1 MPRIF
6 LLPDQRYVE
15 ASDLETV
22 LSACLRVGIPITNEC
37 GGNARCSTCRVLV
50 LNGLGHCSPR
60 SEKER
65 ALAEQLHFS
74 DRVRLACQTTL
85 TGNVT
90 IRRLILDAED
100 AGLTDQRKEATAHGL
115 VGEERQIA
123 ILFVDVR
130 DSTSFAESVP
140 PFDVIHILRRFY
152 HHMDKA
158 VMDNGGHIAWYAGDG
173 LMALFGIE
181 SPECAPLQAVRTGLD
196 MLHSVK
202 RNIQP
207 YVKRL
212 FQRPFRIGVG
222 AHFGEVVVGMVGG
235 GLQERVTALGDA
247 VNIAS
252 RIEREN
258 KQART
263 EFLVS
268 EALLREVKGHVR
280 VGKSLNVKLPG
291 KTGKYT
297 LHEVVGIRTAR
308 GKQQTGARPS
318 VQHERAGSANPKG
331 ERTA

>member
-1 MPRIF
+1 M
-6 LLPDQRYVE
+6 
-15 ASDLETV
+15 
-22 LSACLRVGIPITNEC
+22 
-37 GGNARCSTCRVLV
+37 
-50 LNGLGHCSPR
+50 
-60 SEKER
+60 
-65 ALAEQLHFS
+65 
-74 DRVRLACQTTL
+74 
-85 TGNVT
+85 
-90 IRRLILDAED
+90 RRLILDAED
-100 AGLTDQRKEATAHGL
+100 AGLTDQRREATAHGL

-158 VMDNGGHIAWYAGDG
+158 VMDNGGHIACYAGDG

-181 SPECAPLQAVRTGLD
+181 SSECAPLQAVRTGLD
-196 MLHSVK
+196 MLHSVR

-252 RIEREN
+252 RIERAN

-268 EALLREVKGHVR
+268 EALLREVKGQVR

-291 KTGKYT
+291 KSGKYA

-318 VQHERAGSANPKG
+318 VQHERAGSASPKS

>member
-22 LSACLRVGIPITNEC
+22 LSASLRVGIPITNEC

-74 DRVRLACQTTL
+74 DRVRLACQTTI

-90 IRRLILDAED
+90 MRRLILDAED

-181 SPECAPLQAVRTGLD
+181 SSEW
-196 MLHSVK
+196 
-202 RNIQP
+202 
-207 YVKRL
+207 
-212 FQRPFRIGVG
+212 RPFKRCGP
-222 AHFGEVVVGMVGG
+222 
-235 GLQERVTALGDA
+235 ALICSIPSNG
-247 VNIAS
+247 IYS
-252 RIEREN
+252 RM
-258 KQART
+258 
-263 EFLVS
+263 
-268 EALLREVKGHVR
+268 
-280 VGKSLNVKLPG
+280 
-291 KTGKYT
+291 
-297 LHEVVGIRTAR
+297 
-308 GKQQTGARPS
+308 
-318 VQHERAGSANPKG
+318 
-331 ERTA
+331 